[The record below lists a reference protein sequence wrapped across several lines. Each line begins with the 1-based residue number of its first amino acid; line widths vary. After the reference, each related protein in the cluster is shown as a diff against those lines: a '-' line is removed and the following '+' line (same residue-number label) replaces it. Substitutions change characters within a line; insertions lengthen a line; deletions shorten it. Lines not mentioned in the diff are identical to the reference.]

1 MEIKKLN
8 LIEKYNYVEMVF
20 VPRSISDLEMAEI
33 IFGNI
38 VAEQYGYEIFDL
50 DPHFSNEE
58 IDCMLKSKET
68 IFIFEYVEGKY
79 FNFKIVN

>member
-8 LIEKYNYVEMVF
+8 LIEKYNYIEMVF

-58 IDCMLKSKET
+58 IDSMLKSKET
-68 IFIFEYVEGKY
+68 IFIFENVEGKY

>member
-8 LIEKYNYVEMVF
+8 LIDKYNYVEMVF

-38 VAEQYGYEIFDL
+38 VAEQYGFEIFDI
-50 DPHFSNEE
+50 DSHFSNEE
-58 IDCMLKSKET
+58 IEAMLKSKET
-68 IFIFEYVEGKY
+68 IFFFEDVEGKLFSY
-79 FNFKIVN
+79 KIVV

>member
-8 LIEKYNYVEMVF
+8 IIDKYNFVEMVF

-38 VAEQYGYEIFDL
+38 VAEQYGFEIFDL
-50 DPHFSNEE
+50 DPYFSNEE
-58 IDCMLKSKET
+58 IEKMLKSKET
-68 IFIFEYVEGKY
+68 IFSFENVEGKLFSY
-79 FNFKIVN
+79 KTIV

>member
-20 VPRSISDLEMAEI
+20 VPKSISDLEMAEI

-58 IDCMLKSKET
+58 IDSMLKSKET
-68 IFIFEYVEGKY
+68 IFIFENV
-79 FNFKIVN
+79 

>member
-38 VAEQYGYEIFDL
+38 VAEQFGYEIFDL

-58 IDCMLKSKET
+58 IDSMLKSKET
-68 IFIFEYVEGKY
+68 IFIFENVEGKY

>member
-58 IDCMLKSKET
+58 IDSMLKSKET
-68 IFIFEYVEGKY
+68 IFIFENVEGKY

>member
-20 VPRSISDLEMAEI
+20 VPRSISDIEMAEI

-58 IDCMLKSKET
+58 IDSMLKSKET
-68 IFIFEYVEGKY
+68 IFIFENVEGKY